1 MIEATE
7 KDNRE
12 RYVDWLS
19 QKVSPAQLSELYMSY
34 EVIDEFCIKTKVL
47 KQSLLK
53 TTDIDIIKMAQ
64 KTVEQ
69 NKLFRYQHK
78 EKSVKFVLLCD
89 IILHT

>member
-34 EVIDEFCIKTKVL
+34 
-47 KQSLLK
+47 
-53 TTDIDIIKMAQ
+53 
-64 KTVEQ
+64 Q
-69 NKLFRYQHK
+69 NKSIKAITSQDDRYRHNK
-78 EKSVKFVLLCD
+78 NGSKNC
-89 IILHT
+89 

>member
-34 EVIDEFCIKTKVL
+34 DCF
-47 KQSLLK
+47 LLG
-53 TTDIDIIKMAQ
+53 T
-64 KTVEQ
+64 
-69 NKLFRYQHK
+69 L
-78 EKSVKFVLLCD
+78 
-89 IILHT
+89 

>member
-34 EVIDEFCIKTKVL
+34 EVIDEFCIKTKSI
-47 KQSLLK
+47 KAITSQ
-53 TTDIDIIKMAQ
+53 DDRYRHNKMAQ
-64 KTVEQ
+64 KLLSKI
-69 NKLFRYQHK
+69 NYSAISIK
-78 EKSVKFVLLCD
+78 ENQ
-89 IILHT
+89 

>member
-47 KQSLLK
+47 KQSH
-53 TTDIDIIKMAQ
+53 IGRASCM
-64 KTVEQ
+64 
-69 NKLFRYQHK
+69 
-78 EKSVKFVLLCD
+78 
-89 IILHT
+89 